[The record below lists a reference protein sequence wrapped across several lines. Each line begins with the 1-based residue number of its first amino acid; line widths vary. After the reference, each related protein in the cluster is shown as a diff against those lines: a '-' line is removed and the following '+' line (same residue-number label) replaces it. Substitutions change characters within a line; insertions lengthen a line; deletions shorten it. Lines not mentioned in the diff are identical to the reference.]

1 VNYQQWLRYSAL
13 VRPFNPGIA
22 ENRVILIATA
32 GAMLAGFI
40 WSLALG
46 QAWSAVLVNSV
57 VFALAVLGSW
67 LLGRELL
74 PDDSA
79 AAYVSMV
86 LALLACLAYAAPGVL
101 ALYTTLGLVRMVNR
115 SNGLAASKLDS
126 LLLILLVIWTVYACQ
141 NPWFA
146 AVAGL
151 AFMLDA
157 SLNHPLRRQLLF
169 AFLSFGTMVVYI
181 VDHDVAWLDIHAPH
195 TLLQWLAVAAILLF
209 ALNLALLKKI
219 HSRASVGGK
228 KLNPERVKAGIVVAL
243 LACLQGLDSMPQF
256 VLLVTT
262 IGGLCLGI
270 AFRRSFRT
278 TTKGL
283 RH

>member
-1 VNYQQWLRYSAL
+1 VNYTHWLRYSAL
-13 VRPFNPGIA
+13 VRPFDPAVAGY
-22 ENRVILIATA
+22 RVVLIATA
-32 GAMLAGFI
+32 VALLGGFI
-40 WSLALG
+40 WSLVLG
-46 QAWSAVLVNSV
+46 QGWQSVLLNSV
-57 VFALAVLGSW
+57 IFAMAVFGSW

-86 LALLACLAYAAPGVL
+86 LAFLACLVYAPPGVL

-115 SNGLAASKLDS
+115 SSGQEARKLDS
-126 LLLILLVIWTVYACQ
+126 VLLILLVIWTVYACQ

-151 AFMLDA
+151 AFLLDA
-157 SLNHPLRRQLLF
+157 SLNNPLRRQLLF
-169 AFLSFGTMVVYI
+169 AVLGFGTMVVYI

-195 TLLQWLAVAAILLF
+195 TLLQWLAIAAILLF
-209 ALNLALLKKI
+209 ALNLALLKKV
-219 HSRASVGGK
+219 HSRAGPGRK
-228 KLNPERVKAGIVVAL
+228 RLNPERIKAGIVVAL